1 MKIKLFRKIFCLFL
15 IILLGINNYPVFS
28 ANSSWNALDNFTN
41 RQYNLLF
48 ESNLSNVSSE
58 YWDIFDMSR
67 KVDVFNNLWE
77 SIKRSR
83 ESVEASNTAIINKLK
98 DLEESKKKIEEEIIE
113 RYKFSFKSIKNRY
126 WTKWEKNKS
135 FEKSNRRKQKSTFS
149 FTWLSL

>member
-83 ESVEASNTAIINKLK
+83 ESVEASNTAIIIKKENRRRNNRNNKK
-98 DLEESKKKIEEEIIE
+98 NSG
-113 RYKFSFKSIKNRY
+113 YKFSFKSIKNRY